1 MKTTLK
7 WTRNPVIRD
16 KARATKLHFNSLNKA
31 YALVHKDVSHT
42 NPIPPGSLAEM
53 KTNIDAYMAVYRQHF
68 KNKIIPKQHIL
79 ESHCLPFIQKHKMG
93 LGLLGEQDGELIHC
107 TIATLEKKDGMYME
121 GGEKDEN
128 FDGVSSSSSCSLPT
142 PLRSKNKEKKDSAAV
157 KLSLYFLFIVCT
169 NTVLCIYIVCTKTV
183 YIVF

>member
-16 KARATKLHFNSLNKA
+16 KAREAKLRFDSLNKA

-42 NPIPPGSLAEM
+42 NPIPPGSLTEI

-68 KNKIIPKQHIL
+68 KNKIILKQHIL

-93 LGLLGEQDGELIHC
+93 LGLLGEQGGELIHC
-107 TIATLEKKDGMYME
+107 TIATLEKRMACIRKVDRKMKTLME
-121 GGEKDEN
+121 CHLLQ
-128 FDGVSSSSSCSLPT
+128 VAPSLHRFVPKT
-142 PLRSKNKEKKDSAAV
+142 KRR
-157 KLSLYFLFIVCT
+157 
-169 NTVLCIYIVCTKTV
+169 KTV
-183 YIVF
+183 QQ